1 MLKKKIILLPIDY
14 QLNTM
19 GISEK
24 TIDEL
29 KNNLNIIINA
39 ADSSE
44 FEMRLDLQTDI
55 NVGAPLMLMKLAQKC
70 LKFEIFCHVSTT
82 FALSDKT
89 GFIDEK
95 TF

>member
-1 MLKKKIILLPIDY
+1 MLKRKIILLPVDY

-19 GISEK
+19 GLTEK

-44 FEMRLDLQTDI
+44 FEMRLDL
-55 NVGAPLMLMKLAQKC
+55 
-70 LKFEIFCHVSTT
+70 
-82 FALSDKT
+82 
-89 GFIDEK
+89 
-95 TF
+95 